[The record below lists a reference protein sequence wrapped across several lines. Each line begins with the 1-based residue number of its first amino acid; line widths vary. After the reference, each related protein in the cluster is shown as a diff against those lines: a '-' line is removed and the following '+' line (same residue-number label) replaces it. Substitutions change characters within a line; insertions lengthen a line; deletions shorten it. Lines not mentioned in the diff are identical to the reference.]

1 MMDRVIERPVR
12 SPGTRH
18 DAAGKQLFMTVSI
31 SPRCCPALSKEELAM
46 TIVVPFITLAATVLL
61 IAAHLL
67 KPCIVQPVHVEL
79 RCVEKVRK

>member
-1 MMDRVIERPVR
+1 
-12 SPGTRH
+12 
-18 DAAGKQLFMTVSI
+18 
-31 SPRCCPALSKEELAM
+31 M